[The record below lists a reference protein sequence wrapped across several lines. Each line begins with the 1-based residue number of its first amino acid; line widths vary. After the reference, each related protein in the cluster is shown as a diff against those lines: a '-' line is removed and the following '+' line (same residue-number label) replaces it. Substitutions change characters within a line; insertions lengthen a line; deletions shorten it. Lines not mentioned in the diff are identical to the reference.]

1 MTEPSSEA
9 PTENGVIRLDNAEAF
24 ARQSREILSSA
35 IRTVNIVSTDLER
48 AWFGQ
53 SAVVD
58 AVKKAVIQNRRVHVR
73 ILLTDPGAAIAQK
86 NALIPLI
93 KRLSRI
99 EARVIEETILDKV
112 PLKHSFLTVDRSKVV
127 LRQTQDEFI
136 GFAHYDDRQTV
147 SNLQETFDQYWRY
160 SSSHPDLRFV
170 HI

>member
-1 MTEPSSEA
+1 MTEPSAEE
-9 PTENGVIRLDNAEAF
+9 PTDTGVIRLDNAEAF
-24 ARQSREILSSA
+24 ARQSQEVLGTA

-48 AWFGQ
+48 AWLGH

-58 AVKKAVIQNRRVHVR
+58 AIKKTVIQNRRVHVR
-73 ILLTDPGAAIAQK
+73 ILLSDPSTAISQK

-99 EARVIEETILDKV
+99 EARVIEEDILDKV

-127 LRQTQDEFI
+127 LRQTQEEFI

-160 SSSHPDLRFV
+160 SKSHPDLRFV